1 MRILEI
7 GARDFLSFDQLNLK
21 LDPRITVIV
30 GPNGLGKTNMAR
42 ILQMCREV
50 PLWGGYLGP
59 WKEAGRL
66 GRGQSLYSSTEI
78 SLKVELDRIEERKTL
93 AVFLRYALAQ
103 GVVDKMG
110 TNAEILYAQYFDN
123 VKRPKAFH
131 IELQLGWLGGASSS
145 GIRCKLRVEDQE
157 ASWDSREGLR
167 AEGGALEALCH
178 IAGIGAFKPIRMG
191 KDPIPPRPMEPR
203 GLAPLLLIPLVVMTS
218 RLTLSEQRE
227 VASWLD
233 PLGIKWEA
241 SYSYELS
248 HILGG
253 LLRWKIRITD
263 NIRAWPA
270 EEWALDEKS
279 LWGSPSAFDISDGRM
294 LPAYL
299 FRLSH
304 GGREEQERF
313 QKVLERFKELTGQ
326 KAAVRV
332 RPEMLPDK
340 QRLRIEIV
348 LEDPLGDISIRFAGA
363 GMWEALVLSALLA
376 EEDKVLVLDEPAL
389 NLHPPLQRKILK
401 ALREREGQ
409 VILIT
414 HSPYMILLDEPQ
426 DLKRIIRFCKDEKEG
441 ATRIQAISEEADEK
455 DLRDMLR
462 QFRRSADVA
471 AFLLAGG
478 VILTEGET
486 ESEALQIWWQ
496 KSTRIR
502 QLGGLEER
510 ALAIRS
516 VGGDQGFE
524 PHIRLLKAWG
534 IPWAAVVDGE
544 SVRAVLKKNRKLLGL
559 ELRETEI
566 DQKQESEI
574 REIAEQHGI
583 FTLNQSLAEGQN
595 FESLTFVASHL
606 AQAKDAVGKESKVL
620 QGAWIAETMDPPS
633 EVEKLYERILRRLF
647 PGA

>member
-30 GPNGLGKTNMAR
+30 GPNGSGKTNMAR

-66 GRGQSLYSSTEI
+66 GRGQPLYSSTEV

-241 SYSYELS
+241 SYSYE
-248 HILGG
+248 
-253 LLRWKIRITD
+253 
-263 NIRAWPA
+263 
-270 EEWALDEKS
+270 
-279 LWGSPSAFDISDGRM
+279 
-294 LPAYL
+294 
-299 FRLSH
+299 
-304 GGREEQERF
+304 
-313 QKVLERFKELTGQ
+313 
-326 KAAVRV
+326 
-332 RPEMLPDK
+332 
-340 QRLRIEIV
+340 
-348 LEDPLGDISIRFAGA
+348 
-363 GMWEALVLSALLA
+363 
-376 EEDKVLVLDEPAL
+376 
-389 NLHPPLQRKILK
+389 RKILK

-595 FESLTFVASHL
+595 FESLTFVASHP